1 MQTISDLVL
10 DKLNTLVIIVNNK
23 GDVEYISNSSKAL
36 LGFEPQQLLG
46 DNWWIVPRQT
56 KDEGYAIKEKILS
69 IMLHDSYQIEQG
81 FEHALKTSKG
91 LIKWFKWSS
100 AMTLDDKV
108 IGIGI
113 DITEKKKTEQKTL
126 EINRKLK
133 EKNKEITDSIS
144 YAKNIQQAIL
154 QSDSFLKTNFKD
166 GFVLYLPKDI
176 VSGDYY
182 FFYENEENKYV
193 AAIDCTG
200 HGVPGALMSV
210 IANSLLK
217 EVFYNKNLTKPNEIL
232 YALDELLFD
241 SLNKNNQDE
250 IRYDGMDISLCSINK
265 KTNVLDFAGAMRPLF
280 LVRDSELIEIKG
292 SKFPLGYYFEKKEF
306 ILNTIQLKEN
316 DQIYLTT
323 DGYADQ
329 FGGNKNKKLNRK
341 AFKELLLSLNGMNGD
356 EQNSFLDYSLRN
368 WKQDEEQ
375 TDDVLVIGFSI

>member
-10 DKLNTLVIIVNNK
+10 DKLNTLVIIVNSK
-23 GDVEYISNSSKAL
+23 GEVEYISNSSKAL
-36 LGFEPQQLLG
+36 LGFEPDQLLG
-46 DNWWIVPRQT
+46 DNWWIIPRQN
-56 KDEGYAIKEKILS
+56 KDEGFAVKEKILS

-100 AMTLDDKV
+100 ALTADDKV
-108 IGIGI
+108 VGIGI
-113 DITEKKKTEQKTL
+113 DVTEKKKTELRNL
-126 EINRKLK
+126 EINRTLR

-166 GFVLYLPKDI
+166 GFVLYQPKDI

-217 EVFYNKNLTKPNEIL
+217 EVFYNKALTKPDEIL
-232 YALDELLFD
+232 YVLDELLFE
-241 SLNKNNQDE
+241 SLNKNRQGE
-250 IRYDGMDISLCSINK
+250 IRYDGMDISLCAINK
-265 KTNVLDFAGAMRPLF
+265 KTNVLNFAGAMRPMF
-280 LVRDSELIEIKG
+280 IVREGEMTEIKG
-292 SKFPLGYYFEKKEF
+292 SKYPLGYYFEKKEF
-306 ILNTIQLKEN
+306 TLNTMQLNEF

-341 AFKELLLSLNGMNGD
+341 AFKELLLSLSGMNGD
-356 EQNSFLDYSLRN
+356 EQNSFLEYSLKN

-375 TDDVLVIGFSI
+375 TDDVLVIGFTI

>member
-23 GDVEYISNSSKAL
+23 GDVEYISNSSKAI
-36 LGFEPQQLLG
+36 LGYEPQQLLG
-46 DNWWIVPRQT
+46 DNWWITPRRSIG
-56 KDEGYAIKEKILS
+56 EGYAVKDKILS

-81 FEHALKTSKG
+81 FEHALKTSQG
-91 LIKWFKWSS
+91 FIKWFKWSS
-100 AMTLDDKV
+100 AITSDDKV

-113 DITEKKKTEQKTL
+113 DITEKKKAEQKTL
-126 EINRKLK
+126 EINRTLR

-154 QSDSFLKTNFKD
+154 QSDSFLKTKFKD

-182 FFYENEENKYV
+182 FFYENEENKYI

-217 EVFYNKNLTKPNEIL
+217 EVFYNKNLTSPDEIL
-232 YALDELLFD
+232 YALDELLFE

-265 KTNVLDFAGAMRPLF
+265 KTNVLNFAGAMRPIF
-280 LVRDSELIEIKG
+280 LVRDNELTEIKG
-292 SKFPLGYYFEKKEF
+292 SKYPLGYYFEKKQF

-316 DQIYLTT
+316 DQLYLTT

-341 AFKELLLSLNGMNGD
+341 AFKELLLSLNGMSGD

-375 TDDVLVIGFSI
+375 TDDVLVIGVTI